1 MEGDDNK
8 LPMDEDNG
16 IEPFLSFL
24 PPYILC
30 NTTNYTKLPL
40 CNNDTKVV
48 EEPEFEYALIV
59 AIVVPIIFG
68 IIVLVGLFGN
78 TLVVIVIIAN
88 KQMRSTTNYLIF
100 SLAMADL
107 LFIVFCVPF
116 TASDYILP
124 SWPFGSVWC
133 QAVQYLTY
141 VTAYASVY
149 TLLLLS
155 FDRFLAVVHPIESMT
170 KSMTSEYPRPCP
182 YTHAHAPTPT
192 PMPLHPHPIESMT
205 SEYPRPCPYTH
216 AHAPTPTPMPLHP
229 HPIESMTIRTES
241 NAFYAICF
249 SWVLILTSCI
259 PLYLCHGIKKQNF
272 DGKVY
277 IHCGFLDEDYNHMAF
292 HIGFITTMYFV
303 PLAVIV
309 VLYLMILNR
318 LWYGVVPGGS
328 RSAES
333 VRGKKRVTRM
343 VVIVVVT
350 FIVCWFPIQLVLL
363 LKSLGLY
370 EMTTL
375 KIIMQIAA
383 QVLAYINS
391 CVNPILYAFLSDPF
405 RKAFRKV
412 IACGP
417 QRRRMAINGRTDG
430 EKSMESRPLNP
441 RPSPQSVPMTFLSPC
456 HHLSPSAHALRNPT
470 TTSDA
475 TTTTSFTN
483 GATRE
488 EGTAGNNIEAGG
500 FMGHKPSNCS
510 VGLGDTSCNSSLL
523 CE

>member
-1 MEGDDNK
+1 
-8 LPMDEDNG
+8 MDEVGELELEGALEEEAAAAAVAGKSGAPGGVPGGGGGSGGVGGGVVPGGGGGGDGGGVEGVEEG
-16 IEPFLSFL
+16 INSFLSFL
-24 PPYILC
+24 PNYILC
-30 NTTNYTKLPL
+30 NETNYTKLPL
-40 CNNDTKVV
+40 CNNQTGE
-48 EEPEFEYALIV
+48 EEPVFEYAVIV

-68 IIVLVGLFGN
+68 IIVLVGFFGN
-78 TLVVIVIIAN
+78 TLVVIVIVVN

-100 SLAMADL
+100 SLAVADL

-124 SWPFGSVWC
+124 SWPFGGIWC
-133 QAVQYLTY
+133 QTVQYLTY

-155 FDRFLAVVHPIESMT
+155 LDRFLAVVHPI
-170 KSMTSEYPRPCP
+170 
-182 YTHAHAPTPT
+182 AA
-192 PMPLHPHPIESMT
+192 L
-205 SEYPRPCPYTH
+205 
-216 AHAPTPTPMPLHP
+216 
-229 HPIESMTIRTES
+229 TIRTER
-241 NAFYAICF
+241 NALYAIATI
-249 SWVLILTSCI
+249 WILILTSCI
-259 PLYLCHGIKKQNF
+259 PLYLCHGIQKQNYE
-272 DGKVY
+272 DEVY
-277 IHCGFLDEDYNHMAF
+277 LNCAFLDQEYNHMAF
-292 HIGFITTMYFV
+292 HIGFITTMYFL
-303 PLAVIV
+303 PLTVIV

-363 LKSLGLY
+363 LKSLGMY
-370 EMTTL
+370 EMTTVR
-375 KIIMQIAA
+375 IITQIGA

-412 IACGP
+412 ISCGP
-417 QRRRMAINGRTDG
+417 QRRTMLNGRTDF
-430 EKSMESRPLNP
+430 EKSIESRPLNP
-441 RPSPQSVPMTFLSPC
+441 RPSPQMLPLTNMVSCS
-456 HHLSPSAHALRNPT
+456 HHLSPSSAKMQNNT
-470 TTSDA
+470 TTTT

-483 GATRE
+483 GATRDDHQSTNPRSSE
-488 EGTAGNNIEAGG
+488 NLLLERDGS
-500 FMGHKPSNCS
+500 PSPHHHHHHPLENNCS
-510 VGLGDTSCNSSLL
+510 SERASDASRSSCAVN

>member
-1 MEGDDNK
+1 MVELDNMEMEGDNTE
-8 LPMDEDNG
+8 LALDEENG
-16 IEPFLSFL
+16 IEPFLTFL

-30 NTTNYTKLPL
+30 NATNYTKLPL

-48 EEPEFEYALIV
+48 EEPEFEYAFIV

-124 SWPFGSVWC
+124 SWPFGSIWC
-133 QAVQYLTY
+133 QTVQYLTY

-155 FDRFLAVVHPIESMT
+155 FDRFLAVVHPI
-170 KSMTSEYPRPCP
+170 
-182 YTHAHAPTPT
+182 AA
-192 PMPLHPHPIESMT
+192 L
-205 SEYPRPCPYTH
+205 
-216 AHAPTPTPMPLHP
+216 
-229 HPIESMTIRTES
+229 TIRTEG
-241 NAFYAICF
+241 NALYAICC

-412 IACGP
+412 ISCGP
-417 QRRRMAINGRTDG
+417 QRRMALNGRTDG
-430 EKSMESRPLNP
+430 DKSMESRPLNP
-441 RPSPQSVPMTFLSPC
+441 RPSPQSMPMTQFLSSA
-456 HHLSPSAHALRNPT
+456 HHLSPSANPLRHAT
-470 TTSDA
+470 ATST

-488 EGTAGNNIEAGG
+488 DGATGNNMQEVG
-500 FMGHKPSNCS
+500 FLGHKTSNCS
-510 VGLGDTSCNSSLL
+510 GGGMADTSCNSSII

>member
-1 MEGDDNK
+1 MDIEGDNTEV
-8 LPMDEDNG
+8 PMDEENG
-16 IEPFLSFL
+16 IEPFLTFL

-40 CNNDTKVV
+40 CNNETKVV
-48 EEPEFEYALIV
+48 DEPEFEYAFIV

-124 SWPFGSVWC
+124 SWPFGSIWC
-133 QAVQYLTY
+133 QTVQYLTY

-155 FDRFLAVVHPIESMT
+155 LDRFLAVVHPITALS
-170 KSMTSEYPRPCP
+170 
-182 YTHAHAPTPT
+182 
-192 PMPLHPHPIESMT
+192 
-205 SEYPRPCPYTH
+205 
-216 AHAPTPTPMPLHP
+216 
-229 HPIESMTIRTES
+229 IRTER
-241 NAFYAICF
+241 NALYAICC
-249 SWVLILTSCI
+249 SWILILTSCI

-318 LWYGVVPGGS
+318 LWYGVVPGGKS
-328 RSAES
+328 SAES

-363 LKSLGLY
+363 LKSLGIY
-370 EMTTL
+370 EMTTI

-412 IACGP
+412 ISCGP
-417 QRRRMAINGRTDG
+417 QRRMMALNGRTDG

-441 RPSPQSVPMTFLSPC
+441 KPSPQTVPMTQFMSSA
-456 HHLSPSAHALRNPT
+456 HHLSPSVNPLRHTN
-470 TTSDA
+470 TTSI
-475 TTTTSFTN
+475 TTTSFTN

-488 EGTAGNNIEAGG
+488 DNTARHNIEAG
-500 FMGHKPSNCS
+500 FMEHKNSNCG
-510 VGLGDTSCNSSLL
+510 VGWGTLPVTLV
-523 CE
+523 

>member
-1 MEGDDNK
+1 MDDMGDMDFEGSGAD
-8 LPMDEDNG
+8 LDEESG

-30 NTTNYTKLPL
+30 NSTNYTKLPL
-40 CNNDTKVV
+40 CNNNKTV
-48 EEPEFEYALIV
+48 EENTAFEYAIIV

-124 SWPFGSVWC
+124 SWPFGSIWC
-133 QAVQYLTY
+133 QTVQYLTY

-155 FDRFLAVVHPIESMT
+155 FDRFLAVVHPI
-170 KSMTSEYPRPCP
+170 
-182 YTHAHAPTPT
+182 AA
-192 PMPLHPHPIESMT
+192 L
-205 SEYPRPCPYTH
+205 
-216 AHAPTPTPMPLHP
+216 
-229 HPIESMTIRTES
+229 TIRTER
-241 NAFYAICF
+241 NALYAITC
-249 SWVLILTSCI
+249 SWILILTSCI

-272 DGKVY
+272 EGEVY
-277 IHCGFLDEDYNHMAF
+277 FQCAFLDEEYNHMAF

-303 PLAVIV
+303 PLTVIV

-333 VRGKKRVTRM
+333 IRGKKRVTRM

-370 EMTTL
+370 EMTTFR
-375 KIIMQIAA
+375 IITQIAA

-412 IACGP
+412 ISCDP
-417 QRRRMAINGRTDG
+417 HRRATTSGRTDF
-430 EKSMESRPLNP
+430 EKSMETRPLNP
-441 RPSPQSVPMTFLSPC
+441 RPSPQSIPLTNKVTST
-456 HHLSPSAHALRNPT
+456 HHLSPSAQVLHHNT
-470 TTSDA
+470 TT

-483 GATRE
+483 GATRDD
-488 EGTAGNNIEAGG
+488 TPNNSQQQKDSFVSNKTVQVAANYGG
-500 FMGHKPSNCS
+500 LSDG
-510 VGLGDTSCNSSLL
+510 SCNSRGL
-523 CE
+523 CD

>member
-1 MEGDDNK
+1 MAGDNSE
-8 LPMDEDNG
+8 LPADENG
-16 IEPFLSFL
+16 IESFLTFL

-30 NTTNYTKLPL
+30 NATNYTKLPL
-40 CNNDTKVV
+40 CNNVTEV
-48 EEPEFEYALIV
+48 EEPEFEYAFIV

-124 SWPFGSVWC
+124 SWPFGSIWC
-133 QAVQYLTY
+133 QMVQYLTY

-155 FDRFLAVVHPIESMT
+155 FDRFLAVVHPIAALS
-170 KSMTSEYPRPCP
+170 
-182 YTHAHAPTPT
+182 
-192 PMPLHPHPIESMT
+192 
-205 SEYPRPCPYTH
+205 
-216 AHAPTPTPMPLHP
+216 
-229 HPIESMTIRTES
+229 IRTES
-241 NAFYAICF
+241 NALYAICC

-277 IHCGFLDEDYNHMAF
+277 INCGFLDEDYNHMAF
-292 HIGFITTMYFV
+292 HIGFMSTMYFV

-318 LWYGVVPGGS
+318 LWYGMVPGGKC
-328 RSAES
+328 SAES

-375 KIIMQIAA
+375 NIIMQIAA

-412 IACGP
+412 ISCGP
-417 QRRRMAINGRTDG
+417 QRRMALNGRTDG
-430 EKSMESRPLNP
+430 DKSIESRPSHP
-441 RPSPQSVPMTFLSPC
+441 RPSPQSMPMTQFLSNT
-456 HHLSPSAHALRNPT
+456 HHLSPSANTLRNNT
-470 TTSDA
+470 TTST

-488 EGTAGNNIEAGG
+488 DGAGG
-500 FMGHKPSNCS
+500 NMQEVSFLDYKTSNCGG
-510 VGLGDTSCNSSLL
+510 GLEATSCNSSVI

>member
-1 MEGDDNK
+1 MEDLGETGFEGGEEGGGGGGEASGGGTGGEGISLDD
-8 LPMDEDNG
+8 EGG
-16 IEPFLSFL
+16 IESFLTFL

-30 NTTNYTKLPL
+30 NSTNYTKLPL
-40 CNNDTKVV
+40 CNNFTRTT
-48 EEPEFEYALIV
+48 EEDQAFEYALIV

-124 SWPFGSVWC
+124 SWPFGNIWC
-133 QAVQYLTY
+133 QTVQYLTY

-155 FDRFLAVVHPIESMT
+155 FDRFLAVVHPIVS
-170 KSMTSEYPRPCP
+170 
-182 YTHAHAPTPT
+182 
-192 PMPLHPHPIESMT
+192 L
-205 SEYPRPCPYTH
+205 
-216 AHAPTPTPMPLHP
+216 
-229 HPIESMTIRTES
+229 TIRTER
-241 NAFYAICF
+241 NAIYAISF
-249 SWVLILTSCI
+249 SWFLILTSCI

-272 DGKVY
+272 EGEVF
-277 IHCGFLDEDYNHMAF
+277 IQCSFLDENYNHSAF
-292 HIGFITTMYFV
+292 HIGFITTMYFM
-303 PLAVIV
+303 PLTVIV
-309 VLYLMILNR
+309 VLYLMILKR
-318 LWYGVVPGGS
+318 LWYGVGN

-363 LKSLGLY
+363 LKSLDMY
-370 EMTTL
+370 EMTTFR
-375 KIIMQIAA
+375 IITQIAA

-412 IACGP
+412 ISCGP
-417 QRRRMAINGRTDG
+417 QRRSVLNGRTDI
-430 EKSMESRPLNP
+430 ERSLETRPLNP
-441 RPSPQSVPMTFLSPC
+441 RPSPQILPMNNLIVRANY
-456 HHLSPSAHALRNPT
+456 LSPSAT
-470 TTSDA
+470 TNNHTTNTSV
-475 TTTTSFTN
+475 TTSFTN
-483 GATRE
+483 GATRDDASGSPQPQE
-488 EGTAGNNIEAGG
+488 VRFLDNASGTMTTTYGG
-500 FMGHKPSNCS
+500 LSDGGSFNSTG
-510 VGLGDTSCNSSLL
+510 GL
-523 CE
+523 E

>member
-1 MEGDDNK
+1 MDGLDDTE
-8 LPMDEDNG
+8 LEAPETGTEMDEQTG
-16 IEPFLSFL
+16 IEYFPSLLS
-24 PPYILC
+24 PYLLC
-30 NTTNYTKLPL
+30 NSSNFSKLPL
-40 CNNDTKVV
+40 CNKNATG
-48 EEPEFEYALIV
+48 EENPAFEYAFIV

-124 SWPFGSVWC
+124 TWPFGSIWC
-133 QAVQYLTY
+133 KTVQYLTY

-155 FDRFLAVVHPIESMT
+155 FDRFLAVVHPI
-170 KSMTSEYPRPCP
+170 
-182 YTHAHAPTPT
+182 AA
-192 PMPLHPHPIESMT
+192 L
-205 SEYPRPCPYTH
+205 
-216 AHAPTPTPMPLHP
+216 
-229 HPIESMTIRTES
+229 TIRTEK
-241 NAFYAICF
+241 NALHSITL
-249 SWVLILTSCI
+249 SWILILTSCI
-259 PLYLCHGIKKQNF
+259 PLYLCHGIKKQKF
-272 DGKVY
+272 EDEVY
-277 IHCGFLDEDYNHMAF
+277 FQCAFLDHEYNHMAF

-303 PLAVIV
+303 PLTVIV

-318 LWYGVVPGGS
+318 LWYGVSLGGS

-363 LKSLGLY
+363 LKSLNMY
-370 EMTTL
+370 EMTTFN
-375 KIIMQIAA
+375 IIMQIAG

-412 IACGP
+412 ISCGP
-417 QRRRMAINGRTDG
+417 RRCSTINGRTDC
-430 EKSMESRPLNP
+430 ERSMETRPLNP
-441 RPSPQSVPMTFLSPC
+441 RPSPQSIPLTNLITSTQ
-456 HHLSPSAHALRNPT
+456 HLSPATAPAMQHH
-470 TTSDA
+470 A
-475 TTTTSFTN
+475 TTTTTTTTNTATSFTN

-488 EGTAGNNIEAGG
+488 DTPNSSQLHESILCNKAVSPATNYGG
-500 FMGHKPSNCS
+500 FSDG
-510 VGLGDTSCNSSLL
+510 TCNLRGFS
-523 CE
+523 E

>member
-1 MEGDDNK
+1 MDTMDMDGENTDVP
-8 LPMDEDNG
+8 LDEDTG
-16 IEPFLSFL
+16 IEPFLTFL

-40 CNNDTKVV
+40 CNNDTKLV
-48 EEPEFEYALIV
+48 EENQHFEYAFIV

-116 TASDYILP
+116 TASDYILA
-124 SWPFGSVWC
+124 SWPFGSIWC
-133 QAVQYLTY
+133 QTVQYLTY

-155 FDRFLAVVHPIESMT
+155 FDRFLAVVHPI
-170 KSMTSEYPRPCP
+170 
-182 YTHAHAPTPT
+182 AA
-192 PMPLHPHPIESMT
+192 
-205 SEYPRPCPYTH
+205 
-216 AHAPTPTPMPLHP
+216 
-229 HPIESMTIRTES
+229 MTIRTEA
-241 NAFYAICF
+241 NALYAICCC
-249 SWVLILTSCI
+249 WVLILTSCI
-259 PLYLCHGIKKQNF
+259 PLYLCHGIKKQNY

-370 EMTTL
+370 QMTTL

-412 IACGP
+412 ISCGP
-417 QRRRMAINGRTDG
+417 QRRMTVNGRTD
-430 EKSMESRPLNP
+430 ERSQECRPINP
-441 RPSPQSVPMTFLSPC
+441 RRSPQSMPMTHFMSSSQ
-456 HHLSPSAHALRNPT
+456 HLSPSANVLRHAT
-470 TTSDA
+470 TTSN

-488 EGTAGNNIEAGG
+488 DGSTGNNVQEVGFLGYSTPNCGG
-500 FMGHKPSNCS
+500 G
-510 VGLGDTSCNSSLL
+510 VTDTSCNSSLAP
-523 CE
+523 E